1 MEKLGWI
8 LLVAL
13 TSWLGSFIG
22 SYSKKKGENLATKED
37 FRELK
42 AQTAE
47 LRQATK
53 EIESKIEDQV
63 WDRQR
68 QWELKRDA
76 VLGVIQSLS
85 DSEDALMCVCVFYQ
99 LLTKDDSKP
108 ANEAYEKA
116 LLDWKDKITGFES
129 KRTLAKLMCGEEFN
143 TALRSH

>member
-63 WDRQR
+63 
-68 QWELKRDA
+68 
-76 VLGVIQSLS
+76 
-85 DSEDALMCVCVFYQ
+85 
-99 LLTKDDSKP
+99 
-108 ANEAYEKA
+108 
-116 LLDWKDKITGFES
+116 
-129 KRTLAKLMCGEEFN
+129 
-143 TALRSH
+143 

>member
-8 LLVAL
+8 LLMAL
-13 TSWLGSFIG
+13 ASCFGSFIG

-76 VLGVIQSLS
+76 VLGVIQALS
-85 DSEDALMCVCVFYQ
+85 ATEDALMKACVFYQ
-99 LLTKDDSKP
+99 MLMKDPTSPNK
-108 ANEAYEKA
+108 N
-116 LLDWKDKITGFES
+116 G
-129 KRTLAKLMCGEEFN
+129 
-143 TALRSH
+143 H